1 MPQTAFWVIQIPGWL
16 LVLYL
21 VIAQCTSAISYDLG
35 VRMGTQEPVSNITEI
50 GVAFWKGLAV
60 GDLVFYTPVLALG
73 LIGHWIGSGWGTP
86 VLGAALGI
94 TVYWPIVCLITVRT
108 ARQAPGWYLA
118 NEYQYWIVLPVIA
131 LWGLVGLV
139 LVAVNP

>member
-1 MPQTAFWVIQIPGWL
+1 MSAVAFWIIQIPGWV

-21 VIAQCTSAISYDLG
+21 AVSQCISAFSYDLG
-35 VRMGTQEPVSNITEI
+35 VRMGTQEPEENITRV

-73 LIGHWIGSGWGTP
+73 LIGHCAGSGWTP
-86 VLGAALGI
+86 AVLGAALGI
-94 TVYWPIVCLITVRT
+94 TVYWPIVCLATVCD
-108 ARQAPGWYLA
+108 ARAAPGWILA
-118 NEYQYWIVLPVIA
+118 KEYQYWIVLPVIA

-139 LVAVNP
+139 VLATGT